1 MKRTRRFRV
10 ICPNRMIGMGER
22 HEDPAL
28 DELWVVAERWV
39 TPLIRTKE
47 TYTLM
52 AESLMEELERPPSAY
67 TNSG

>member
-1 MKRTRRFRV
+1 
-10 ICPNRMIGMGER
+10 MGER

-28 DELWVVAERWV
+28 DEVRVVAERWV
-39 TPLIRTKE
+39 TPFIRTKE

-52 AESLMEELERPPSAY
+52 AEGLMEELERLPNAY

>member
-1 MKRTRRFRV
+1 
-10 ICPNRMIGMGER
+10 MIGMGER